1 MILLIKKQEAFLI
14 DSFAIFNFYS
24 NYLNLTQEKKDILN
38 IEDIKLLVDTF
49 YDKVREDQLIGP
61 IFDEKIQDRWPE
73 HLAKM
78 YTFWQTVLLGEHT
91 YYGSP
96 FPPHANLPVEQIHFE
111 RWLALFAETLNELFS
126 GEVAK
131 EAIWRANKMAIMFQY
146 KIEHYR
152 NNPTKSLI

>member
-1 MILLIKKQEAFLI
+1 M
-14 DSFAIFNFYS
+14 
-24 NYLNLTQEKKDILN
+24 NYTILTQEKKDILSLD
-38 IEDIKLLVDTF
+38 DIKLLVDIF
-49 YDKVREDQLIGP
+49 YDKVREDKLIGP
-61 IFDEKIQDRWPE
+61 IFDERIQDRWPQ

-96 FPPHANLPVEQIHFE
+96 FPPHAQLPVEQIHFE
-111 RWLALFAETLNELFS
+111 RWLTLFAETLNELFS

-152 NNPTKSLI
+152 NNATKSLI

>member
-1 MILLIKKQEAFLI
+1 MI
-14 DSFAIFNFYS
+14 
-24 NYLNLTQEKKDILN
+24 QEKKDILT
-38 IEDIKLLVDTF
+38 IEDVRLLVDTF
-49 YDKVREDQLIGP
+49 YDKVREDELIGP
-61 IFDEKIQDRWPE
+61 IFNDRIQDRWPQ

-96 FPPHANLPVEQIHFE
+96 FPPHAQLPVEKIHFE
-111 RWLALFAETLNELFS
+111 RWLNLFSQTLGELFS

-146 KIEHYR
+146 KIEHYK
-152 NNPTKSLI
+152 NNQTKSLI